1 MEIFNTITDQERFIG
16 EMLIE
21 RGYLDQNQLE
31 EIISNQLKK
40 SKSS

>member
-31 EIISNQLKK
+31 EIMEFCRKK
-40 SKSS
+40 